1 MMGTVTLLC
10 SGLLWKL
17 ESALCS
23 TLPGRE
29 GRDLSSHKFFNT
41 GQGTPKVM
49 SA

>member
-1 MMGTVTLLC
+1 MMGRVTLLC

-17 ESALCS
+17 ESGLCS

-29 GRDLSSHKFFNT
+29 GRDFQSLKLFHT

-49 SA
+49 SV